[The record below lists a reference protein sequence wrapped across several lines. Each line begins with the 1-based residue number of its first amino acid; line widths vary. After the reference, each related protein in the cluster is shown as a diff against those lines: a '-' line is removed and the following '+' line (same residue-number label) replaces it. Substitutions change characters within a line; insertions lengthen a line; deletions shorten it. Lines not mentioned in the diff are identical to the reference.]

1 MTRTSGLP
9 FDAST
14 LPTVMVPACGVSKP
28 TTDRRSVLL
37 PHPLRPT
44 IATNSPAE
52 ISISKFS
59 STVRPP
65 KAMLTPLIP
74 TDTPR
79 EQRCSSAAISLELQV
94 TDKLIPYRA
103 V

>member
-9 FDAST
+9 LDAET
-14 LPTVMVPACGVSKP
+14 LPKAMVPVCGVSKP
-28 TTDRRSVLL
+28 TTERKSVLL

-52 ISISKFS
+52 ISMSKFS
-59 STVRPP
+59 NTVRPP
-65 KAMLTPLIP
+65 KAMLTLLIP
-74 TDTPR
+74 TETPR
-79 EQRCSSAAISLELQV
+79 EQRCSLAGISLELQV
-94 TDKLIPYRA
+94 MGNAIPYRA